1 MKVLILPRQAADKE
15 AMLTGSEIGL
25 IGGIAGTVIGLAG
38 GAFGTYCSIRNTR
51 GPLERAFMIK
61 ASIVTWI
68 ALLVFLGLLLGLPS
82 PYRFLMWIPYGIGLP
97 LGIRYM
103 NRRIQQ
109 IRTLDSH

>member
-1 MKVLILPRQAADKE
+1 
-15 AMLTGSEIGL
+15 MLTGSENVF
-25 IGGIAGTVIGLAG
+25 IGGIAGTVLGFSG
-38 GAFGTYCSIRNTR
+38 GAFGTYCSIRNAR
-51 GPLERAFMIK
+51 APLERAFMIK

-68 ALLVFLGLLLGLPS
+68 TLLVFLGLLLGLPS

-109 IRTLDSH
+109 IRTLEPR